1 MDYIDRLK
9 KARKLKGLRQADV
22 SAALG
27 LSRSTYCMYELRKNK
42 MDVETFGEICRLL
55 DVTPSQMLGFEDWD
69 ENK

>member
-1 MDYIDRLK
+1 MDYLDRLK
-9 KARKLKGLRQADV
+9 AARIKKGLRQADV

-27 LSRSTYCMYELRKNK
+27 LKRSTYGMYETRKNK